1 MRPTIC
7 FMPHCDIDIYENLLQ
22 ANCSKEK
29 LSNILLVAN
38 RLADYL
44 DRSPLLLIY
53 RTTW

>member
-22 ANCSKEK
+22 ANRSQEN

-38 RLADYL
+38 RLVDYL

-53 RTTW
+53 RTTR